1 MLKGGALCTLSA
13 SIMGFQFFVVE
24 VRAGRSTT
32 FPRLV
37 FYDSRKIM
45 KKSISDNRKKGRGR
59 PATGTAPMMGIRMTD
74 ELQAE
79 IRAWANKQED
89 EPPFATA
96 VRRLVELGLKVK
108 S

>member
-1 MLKGGALCTLSA
+1 
-13 SIMGFQFFVVE
+13 
-24 VRAGRSTT
+24 
-32 FPRLV
+32 
-37 FYDSRKIM
+37 M
-45 KKSISDNRKKGRGR
+45 KKSISDNRKKGRGL